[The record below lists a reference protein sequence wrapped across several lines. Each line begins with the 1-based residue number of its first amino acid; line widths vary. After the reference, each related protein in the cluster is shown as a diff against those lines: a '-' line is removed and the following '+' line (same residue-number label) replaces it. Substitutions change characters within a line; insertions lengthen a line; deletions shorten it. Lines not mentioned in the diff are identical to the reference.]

1 MLTLSSSAAGAAAA
15 TTASAEQRG
24 WLEPAEEELAGF
36 FLQDFFLKN
45 LLVELINVYNWFV
58 K

>member
-36 FLQDFFLKN
+36 FLQDFFLKKSFGWTDKC
-45 LLVELINVYNWFV
+45 L
-58 K
+58 